1 MPHVS
6 VVIPTHNRSAYLPRA
21 IDSVLG
27 QTYHDFEVIVVDDG
41 SEDDTKRTLEAYG
54 ERVRYVFQDNAG
66 PGAARNHGIRI
77 STGAYLAFLDSDD
90 TWMPT
95 FLEKTVSALDS
106 HPQVDVAT
114 TGIYMG
120 PADHRRVALLE
131 GVERGEWRLPT
142 RYTRRQVPFLF
153 HCCWS
158 GAVVSRREVIERY
171 GGFYEHR
178 CMLGEDVYLWIQVLL
193 NHRFYR
199 IDEPLA
205 WYDTTA
211 SGLGFASERRHY
223 PLEPVLTD
231 PEPMWRHCPP
241 EYRGYLSSWLASH
254 AVSSIHIQIAA
265 GDYENAR
272 WLIEH
277 YPAVREWRS
286 DWLKIRFKLAFP
298 LAANLLRGAKHALQ
312 GRRARG
318 QA

>member
-6 VVIPTHNRSAYLPRA
+6 VVIPTYNRATYIMRA
-21 IDSVLG
+21 VDSVLS
-27 QTYHDFEVIVVDDG
+27 QTYRDLEVMVVDDG
-41 SEDDTKRTLEAYG
+41 SGDDTKRIVETYG

-90 TWMPT
+90 VWMPT

-106 HPQVDVAT
+106 HPQAGAAT
-114 TGIYMG
+114 TGIYIG
-120 PADHRRVALLE
+120 PADRKQVALLD
-131 GVERGEWRLPT
+131 GVEPGEWRLPT
-142 RYTRRQVPFLF
+142 RCTRRQVPFLF

-171 GGFYEHR
+171 GGFYEHG
-178 CMLGEDVYLWIQVLL
+178 CKLGEDVYLWIQVLL
-193 NHRFYR
+193 NHRLYR
-199 IDEPLA
+199 IHEPLA
-205 WYDTTA
+205 WYDTEA
-211 SGLGFASERRHY
+211 SSLGFASHRPHY
-223 PLEPVLTD
+223 PLEPVLVD
-231 PEPMWRHCPP
+231 PEAIWRNCPP
-241 EYRGYLSSWLASH
+241 EYRDFLSSWLASH
-254 AVSSIHIQIAA
+254 AIRSIHVQIAA

-298 LAANLLRGAKHALQ
+298 PVTNLLRGAKHALQ
-312 GRRARG
+312 GRRAKG